1 MKMIFQTIIP
11 PKQTGKSTSC
21 DSKDF
26 FCPNHNSKIYVTKSY
41 YNDMATLMFNSQE
54 SAIKQLFHRD
64 GK

>member
-1 MKMIFQTIIP
+1 MMLFP
-11 PKQTGKSTSC
+11 PKQTSNSTSC

-26 FCPNHNSKIYVTKSY
+26 FCPNHNSKYPTQSY